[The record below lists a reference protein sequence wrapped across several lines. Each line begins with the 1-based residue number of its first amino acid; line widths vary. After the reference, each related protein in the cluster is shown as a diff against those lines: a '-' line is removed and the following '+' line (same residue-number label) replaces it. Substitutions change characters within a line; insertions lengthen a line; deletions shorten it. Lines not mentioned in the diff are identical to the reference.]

1 MSNYDDI
8 INLPHHV
15 SNVHPRM
22 SLYNRSAQ
30 FAPFAALTGYDDAI
44 VETARLTDKRI
55 NLDESLIEI
64 INNKLINIES
74 IINEHPLISVTYFV
88 KDKKK
93 DGGSYITINGNVKR
107 IDKVDN
113 CIILNN
119 KSKISIDEIIDV
131 KLCSTDRY

>member
-107 IDKVDN
+107 IDKDNN

-131 KLCSTDRY
+131 KLCNNDRN